1 MANIFKS
8 LAPNEHT
15 ITPFEA
21 YYRYSYTY
29 VSGSS
34 DNSSD
39 VQYFYGK
46 KFLTS
51 SGLRVENITY
61 DIFDSVVQT
70 FYSPIPFAA
79 YGINTTSYIPSDSVY
94 VVSITQD
101 LFGRTIVPGTFS
113 IKIGTSQS
121 YDDGKGNLI
130 ASQSGIGGIIGRVFY
145 DKGIAVFKPTS
156 SISGGG
162 LTNNGI
168 YIDNGTSVQTNFTSS
183 VKIHEN
189 SIKVRLEPTDFLYSL
204 NNPSVK
210 NALYSNEQTAVE
222 LQVSGTLLPYVTTL
236 GFYNEKNELLLVA
249 KPSVP
254 IQRTSDSIQTFIVK
268 FDT

>member
-21 YYRYSYTY
+21 YYKYNYTY
-29 VSGSS
+29 VSGSVN
-34 DNSSD
+34 NSSD
-39 VQYFYGK
+39 VQFFYAEE
-46 KFLTS
+46 FVIEN
-51 SGLRVENITY
+51 GLRVENLRY
-61 DIFDSVVQT
+61 DIFDSVIQN

-79 YGINTTSYIPSDSVY
+79 YGTSATSYIPTQSVY
-94 VVSITQD
+94 VISVTQD
-101 LFGRTIVPGTFS
+101 LFGEKIVPGTFS
-113 IKIGTSQS
+113 VKVGTSQS

-130 ASQSGIGGIIGRVFY
+130 ASSSGTGGIVGRVFY
-145 DKGIAVFKPTS
+145 DKGIAVLKPIPT
-156 SISGGG
+156 ISGGG
-162 LTNNGI
+162 LTSDGI
-168 YIDNGTSVQTNFTSS
+168 FIDNGTAVQTRFTSS
-183 VKIHEN
+183 VQVYEN
-189 SIKVRLEPTDFLYSL
+189 SVKVRIEPTDFLYSL
-204 NNPSVK
+204 NNPTVTSALSGSVI
-210 NALYSNEQTAVE
+210 TPVE
-222 LQVSGTLLPYVTTL
+222 LQVSGSMLPYITTL